1 MSNLIIVGISDY
13 KTAKKPDRLITY
25 ALGSCVGT
33 CLYDGLTGF
42 AGLSHIL
49 LPDSTISK
57 TDANIMKYADTAI
70 EALVREIER
79 HGIRRTMLKAKIA
92 GGANMFVTQSK
103 GMNIGERN
111 IIAVK
116 QELQRLGIPILAEDT
131 GKNYG
136 RTVEF
141 DPQTGAMTIKSVL
154 HGIVVL

>member
-1 MSNLIIVGISDY
+1 MSMIIVGISDY
-13 KTAKKPDRLITY
+13 KTAKEPDKLITY

-33 CLYDGLTGF
+33 CLFDGINSI

-49 LPDSTISK
+49 LPDSSISK
-57 TDANIMKYADTAI
+57 TDKNIMKYADTAI

-79 HGIRRTMLKAKIA
+79 FGIRRSLLKAKIA
-92 GGANMFVTQSK
+92 GGANMFATQSS

-111 IIAVK
+111 VAAVK
-116 QELQRLGIPILAEDT
+116 EQLKRLGIRIVAEDT

-141 DPQTGAMTIKSVL
+141 DPKTGAMTVKSVL
-154 HGIVVL
+154 HGVSVL

>member
-1 MSNLIIVGISDY
+1 MSMIIVGISDY
-13 KTAKKPDRLITY
+13 KTAKEPDKLITY

-33 CLYDGLTGF
+33 CLFDGINSI

-49 LPDSTISK
+49 LPDSSISK
-57 TDANIMKYADTAI
+57 TDKNIMKYADTAI

-79 HGIRRTMLKAKIA
+79 FGIRRSLLKAKIA
-92 GGANMFVTQSK
+92 GGANMFATQSS

-111 IIAVK
+111 VAAVK
-116 QELQRLGIPILAEDT
+116 EQLKRLGIRIVAEDT

-141 DPQTGAMTIKSVL
+141 DPKTGTMTVKSVL
-154 HGIVVL
+154 HGVSVL